1 MNFAP
6 CTRRSVVGVA
16 GAAGHRASPLTGTA
30 WPTDGHM
37 LAATDGGSMV
47 RIAALPTCTQA
58 CAAPPA
64 CMRRATPDAYMCTAH
79 FCLART
85 RTCPRAAQECGDF
98 KRGACFRATCKFLHG
113 GKPASEVALLT
124 YVGLGS
130 TRLLPRTPTSAAS
143 EAVRREGHVFLPDR
157 HLSLSLSI

>member
-1 MNFAP
+1 
-6 CTRRSVVGVA
+6 
-16 GAAGHRASPLTGTA
+16 
-30 WPTDGHM
+30 M

-47 RIAALPTCTQA
+47 HIAALPTCTQA

-64 CMRRATPDAYMCTAH
+64 CMRRAAPDAYMCTAH

-85 RTCPRAAQECGDF
+85 RTCPCAAQECGDF

-124 YVGLGS
+124 
-130 TRLLPRTPTSAAS
+130 
-143 EAVRREGHVFLPDR
+143 
-157 HLSLSLSI
+157 